1 MSVTVIL
8 VVIAI
13 IIGRTGLVFMI
24 FNLNWTELV
33 SSCVSWTIKKNIIK
47 NNLSGIFSPDAK
59 PYACGQCGSKTTHI
73 SSLTNHYKQ
82 FHPNFTAEI
91 KENYS
96 VAPRQQC
103 RQCRKVFT
111 FGKDN
116 LKRHLSRCKGA
127 LKNKQGELV
136 LHDSVDLYCSN
147 LRDHCLFGKYI
158 LT

>member
-1 MSVTVIL
+1 M
-8 VVIAI
+8 
-13 IIGRTGLVFMI
+13 
-24 FNLNWTELV
+24 
-33 SSCVSWTIKKNIIK
+33 
-47 NNLSGIFSPDAK
+47 
-59 PYACGQCGSKTTHI
+59 CGQCGSKTTHI

-147 LRDHCLFGKYI
+147 LRDHCLFEKESGRLPSSQIILIYTYVMYVCLSAKNWGGKPPNLGRRHKNWNCTPQNLGRVPQNYLKLGI
-158 LT
+158 